1 MSKLIEKFEG
11 LGWIGIWYL
20 TNSTNINMPKTI
32 LEIYNVLINSNRE
45 KVLHNNQAEKR
56 LNRNTLHLSK
66 PILKVVLV
74 IFLLLFALSFYEV
87 LATSSR
93 MNEVKRTKDYFDS
106 CSWLQRIPK
115 GWTCDD
121 NWNYYHR
128 VLKASFKNSELI
140 LYASVDDF
148 SPETCSFSIPYTVP
162 IHVSAVGITLPWRCI
177 GIDDK
182 LVFSNW
188 YQDGWK
194 FTFVGKN
201 VDRKLYL
208 ENLYLV
214 GGLR

>member
-32 LEIYNVLINSNRE
+32 LEIYDDKLVLKDWPNVIEIEFKDLKYVKEIAGFLYLKRGLKIVTEDNSYDFWLKDNLQILRVLKNCGVNVLINSNR
-45 KVLHNNQAEKR
+45 
-56 LNRNTLHLSK
+56 
-66 PILKVVLV
+66 
-74 IFLLLFALSFYEV
+74 
-87 LATSSR
+87 
-93 MNEVKRTKDYFDS
+93 D
-106 CSWLQRIPK
+106 
-115 GWTCDD
+115 
-121 NWNYYHR
+121 R